1 MQWIKNPL
9 FFIQGEFKLR
19 NKKILILAI
28 ILVIIIMIVI
38 FIFFKN
44 NTAKSFKIGNNT
56 SSQEI
61 VDHILNIKSYE
72 TVVDVETK
80 SNKNENKY
88 VIKQS
93 YNGEDENSQEILEPS
108 NIEGV
113 KILRSGKTLK
123 LENTNLKLTSIF
135 ENYDYLSQNCLD
147 LSSFID
153 EYKNDANSKWE
164 EKNGE
169 IIMKTN
175 LSKNMKK
182 ELYISKENGKPLK
195 MNIEDTNKK
204 TAIYI
209 LYREVNVNS

>member
-1 MQWIKNPL
+1 M
-9 FFIQGEFKLR
+9 R

-113 KILRSGKTLK
+113 KIVRSGKTLK

-175 LSKNMKK
+175 LSKDMKK

>member
-1 MQWIKNPL
+1 LK
-9 FFIQGEFKLR
+9 

-28 ILVIIIMIVI
+28 ILFITMMIVI
-38 FIFFKN
+38 LIFFKN

-61 VDHILNIKSYE
+61 VDYILNIKSYE
-72 TVVDVETK
+72 TIVDVETR

-113 KILRSGKTLK
+113 KMVRSGKTLK

>member
-1 MQWIKNPL
+1 MK
-9 FFIQGEFKLR
+9 

-28 ILVIIIMIVI
+28 ILFITIMIVI
-38 FIFFKN
+38 LIFFKN

-61 VDHILNIKSYE
+61 VDYILNIKSYE
-72 TVVDVETK
+72 TIVDVETR

-113 KILRSGKTLK
+113 KMVRSGKTLK

-209 LYREVNVNS
+209 LYREVNVNR

>member
-1 MQWIKNPL
+1 MLK
-9 FFIQGEFKLR
+9 
-19 NKKILILAI
+19 NKKMLILAI
-28 ILVIIIMIVI
+28 IFFIIIMII
-38 FIFFKN
+38 IFIYFIFFKN
-44 NTAKSFKIGNNT
+44 NMAKSFKIGNNT

-61 VDHILNIKSYE
+61 VDYILNIKAYE

-88 VIKQS
+88 AIKQN
-93 YNGEDENSQEILEPS
+93 YNGENENSQEILEPA
-108 NIEGV
+108 NIQGV
-113 KILRSGKTLK
+113 KIIRNEKTLK

-135 ENYDYLSQNCLD
+135 ENYDYLAQNCLD
-147 LSSFID
+147 LSSFIE
-153 EYKNDANSKWE
+153 EYKNDVNSKWE
-164 EKNGE
+164 EKNGQ

-175 LSKNMKK
+175 VSKNMKK
-182 ELYISKENGKPLK
+182 ELYISKENGKPVK